1 LKSRGFKDFPDMTEH
16 TPPPPLH
23 GLDTR
28 LREARERREQN
39 AVEGGGSR
47 TSLKRAPL
55 AFRIGAELVAAT
67 VVGVGLGL
75 LTDHWLDTAP
85 WGMVLFFF
93 LGGAAGVLNVW
104 RTVSGIGMAVGY
116 KTPDELNEDGQNEN
130 EGQG

>member
-1 LKSRGFKDFPDMTEH
+1 MTEH

-28 LREARERREQN
+28 LREARERRKQN
-39 AVEGGGSR
+39 AVEDGGSR
-47 TSLKRAPL
+47 SSLKGAPL

-85 WGMVLFFF
+85 WGMILFFF
-93 LGGAAGVLNVW
+93 LGGAAGILNVW
-104 RTVSGIGMAVGY
+104 RAVSGIGMAAGY
-116 KTPDELNEDGQNEN
+116 KTPDEQNKDGQNEH
-130 EGQG
+130 EGQA

>member
-1 LKSRGFKDFPDMTEH
+1 MEH

-39 AVEGGGSR
+39 AVEGVGSR
-47 TSLKRAPL
+47 SSLKGAPL

-85 WGMVLFFF
+85 WGMLLFFF
-93 LGGAAGVLNVW
+93 LGGAAGILNVW
-104 RTVSGIGMAVGY
+104 RAVSGIGMAAGY
-116 KTPDELNEDGQNEN
+116 KTPDEQNKDGQNEH
-130 EGQG
+130 EGQA

>member
-1 LKSRGFKDFPDMTEH
+1 MTEH
-16 TPPPPLH
+16 THPPPLH

-28 LREARERREQN
+28 LREARERRERN

-47 TSLKRAPL
+47 SSLKGAPL

-67 VVGVGLGL
+67 VMGVGLGL

-116 KTPDELNEDGQNEN
+116 KTPDEQNEN
-130 EGQG
+130 EGKG

>member
-1 LKSRGFKDFPDMTEH
+1 MTER

-23 GLDTR
+23 DLDAR
-28 LREARERREQN
+28 LRETRKRREKP

-47 TSLKRAPL
+47 TPLKGAGL

-85 WGMVLFFF
+85 WGLIIFFF

-104 RTVSGIGMAVGY
+104 RAVSGIGMAAGY
-116 KTPDELNEDGQNEN
+116 KTPDERNKDKRD
-130 EGQG
+130 EGQE